1 MYFRI
6 DCLKLLVIR
15 KGFFLF
21 TVVLYDNILVVF
33 IRGLLLDRIDTPFQ
47 IIDMIFVRDNDGN
60 QRIIIPQEF
69 CPVESQ
75 ELSLAHFHFH
85 TDPVVVRLHRPLS
98 RIKRIQLA
106 LRIL

>member
-47 IIDMIFVRDNDGN
+47 IIDMIFVWNDNAD
-60 QRIIIPQEF
+60 
-69 CPVESQ
+69 
-75 ELSLAHFHFH
+75 
-85 TDPVVVRLHRPLS
+85 
-98 RIKRIQLA
+98 
-106 LRIL
+106 